1 LAVTSQWISSPYC
14 WFVTD
19 YYAHMPLKDVSQVC
33 GKALVGQSWHVHHCV
48 QEKDDALHGQSHS
61 CPCGHEWTYEEQL
74 TLTPY
79 LKVFAKSG

>member
-1 LAVTSQWISSPYC
+1 LAVAFQWISSPYW

-19 YYAHMPLKDVSQVC
+19 YYAHVLLQDVSQVC

-48 QEKDDALHGQSHS
+48 QEKDALHGQSHS
-61 CPCGHEWTYEEQL
+61 CPCGHEWTNEEQL

-79 LKVFAKSG
+79 LKVSQK